1 MLTDRFYY
9 NRLSNK
15 EKTIYNELY
24 KSIIN
29 LQPVA
34 KVTGCL
40 TMPTVKNII
49 EAITNDN
56 PHLYFFNQTE
66 VRLQMSALSST
77 VYLTYF
83 FNKSEIALYNKKIEE
98 AVNKIIKKLQLETAE
113 SEYEIEKRVH
123 DTLASHLEYDHSA
136 ISTTDKRHLAIAHS
150 IVGVFVDKKAVCE
163 GIAKATKILLN
174 TANIHCIVVT
184 GNSTL
189 EKHEGHAWNIVK
201 INNAAYHLDI
211 TWDIANS
218 TKKYVNYDYFNLND
232 MEISKDH
239 SNFKDVPLCISTE
252 ANYYNF
258 ENLLFSD
265 ISAAKKHIKKLMKEN
280 KHYINIKWQSTTID
294 LNETA
299 KALVQFSLSLAATDG
314 YRWQAKYTVNPE
326 QNTIKIFL
334 NVAV

>member
-1 MLTDRFYY
+1 
-9 NRLSNK
+9 
-15 EKTIYNELY
+15 
-24 KSIIN
+24 
-29 LQPVA
+29 
-34 KVTGCL
+34 
-40 TMPTVKNII
+40 MPSVKIV
-49 EAITNDN
+49 
-56 PHLYFFNQTE
+56 P
-66 VRLQMSALSST
+66 
-77 VYLTYF
+77 
-83 FNKSEIALYNKKIEE
+83 NKSEIITYNRQIED
-98 AVNKIIKKLQLETAE
+98 AVNKIVKNLQLETAG
-113 SEYEIEKRVH
+113 SEYEIERRIH

-136 ISTTDKRHLAIAHS
+136 IGTKNKRHLAIAHS
-150 IVGVFVDKKAVCE
+150 IVGVFVEKKAVCE

-189 EKHEGHAWNIVK
+189 EKHGGHAWNIVK

-239 SNFKDVPLCISTE
+239 SNFKDVPLCISTK

>member
-40 TMPTVKNII
+40 TMPTVQNII

-98 AVNKIIKKLQLETAE
+98 AVNKIIKKLQLETAG

-189 EKHEGHAWNIVK
+189 EKHGGHAWNIVK

>member
-1 MLTDRFYY
+1 MITDRYYY

-40 TMPTVKNII
+40 TMPTVTRII

-66 VRLQMSALSST
+66 IRLQMSALSSNI
-77 VYLTYF
+77 YLSYF
-83 FNKSEIALYNKKIEE
+83 FNKSEITSYNKKIED
-98 AVNKIIKKLQLETAE
+98 AVNKIVRNLQLETAG

-136 ISTTDKRHLAIAHS
+136 INTTDKRHLAVAHS

-189 EKHEGHAWNIVK
+189 EKHGGHAWNIVR
-201 INNAAYHLDI
+201 INNNAYHLDI

-218 TKKYVNYDYFNLND
+218 TKKYINYDYFNLND
-232 MEISKDH
+232 IEISKDH
-239 SNFKDVPLCISTE
+239 SNLKDVPPCTSTE
-252 ANYYNF
+252 ANYYNL
-258 ENLLFSD
+258 ENSVFSD

-280 KHYINIKWQSTTID
+280 KYYINIKWQSTTEN

-299 KALVQFSLSLAATDG
+299 KTLVQFSLALAATDG

>member
-1 MLTDRFYY
+1 MLTDRYYY

-24 KSIIN
+24 KSIID

-34 KVTGCL
+34 KVTGCF
-40 TMPTVKNII
+40 TMPTVKRII

-66 VRLQMSALSST
+66 VRLQMSTLFSNI
-77 VYLTYF
+77 YLTYF
-83 FNKSEIALYNKKIEE
+83 FNKSEIALYNKKIED
-98 AVNKIIKKLQLETAE
+98 AVNTIVKNLQLETAG

-123 DTLASHLEYDHSA
+123 DILASHLKYDHSA
-136 ISTTDKRHLAIAHS
+136 IGTTDKKHLAMAHS
-150 IVGVFVDKKAVCE
+150 IVGVFVEKKAVCE

-174 TANIHCIVVT
+174 TANIHCLVVT

-189 EKHEGHAWNIVK
+189 EKNGGHAWNIVK

-218 TKKYVNYDYFNLND
+218 TKQQINYDYFNLND
-232 MEISKDH
+232 TEISKDH
-239 SNFKDVPLCISTE
+239 SNFKNVPSCSSTD
-252 ANYYNF
+252 ANYYKI
-258 ENLLFSD
+258 ENLIFSD
-265 ISAAKKHIKKLMKEN
+265 ISAAKKHIKKLIKDN
-280 KHYINIKWQSTTID
+280 KQYINIKWQSTIID
-294 LNETA
+294 LNETV
-299 KALVQFSLSLAATDG
+299 KALVPFSLSLAATDG

-334 NVAV
+334 NVVV

>member
-40 TMPTVKNII
+40 TMPTIKNII

-98 AVNKIIKKLQLETAE
+98 AVNKIIKKLQLETAG

-174 TANIHCIVVT
+174 TANI
-184 GNSTL
+184 
-189 EKHEGHAWNIVK
+189 
-201 INNAAYHLDI
+201 D
-211 TWDIANS
+211 
-218 TKKYVNYDYFNLND
+218 
-232 MEISKDH
+232 
-239 SNFKDVPLCISTE
+239 
-252 ANYYNF
+252 
-258 ENLLFSD
+258 
-265 ISAAKKHIKKLMKEN
+265 
-280 KHYINIKWQSTTID
+280 
-294 LNETA
+294 
-299 KALVQFSLSLAATDG
+299 
-314 YRWQAKYTVNPE
+314 TVNCD
-326 QNTIKIFL
+326 IIIL
-334 NVAV
+334 S